1 MALPPISAKVMI
13 DPETG
18 MPFVIFGAYDPTPQ
32 QVAIGEGIH
41 VASEPPPNPHVN
53 QLWLD
58 TSGG

>member
-1 MALPPISAKVMI
+1 MSLPPISAKVMI
-13 DPETG
+13 DPKSG
-18 MPFVIFGAYDPTPQ
+18 MPFVVSGPNDTTPQ

-41 VASEPPPNPHVN
+41 VGSEPPPNPYVN